1 MDIWIFLPKN
11 SNFVKSCSKLIEIAV
26 HREQT
31 TGDVDV
37 SMMQVSVSC
46 PPPFLRCFVGTRV
59 AQSTVNDKSNT
70 LHYPFAL
77 TLHSNR
83 FVRKCLLRGKDKPG
97 QSSGRKREEEEE
109 KEREESGKVESHA
122 SVIIIFR
129 NISRI

>member
-11 SNFVKSCSKLIEIAV
+11 SDFVKSRSKLIEIAV

-59 AQSTVNDKSNT
+59 ARVNS
-70 LHYPFAL
+70 
-77 TLHSNR
+77 
-83 FVRKCLLRGKDKPG
+83 
-97 QSSGRKREEEEE
+97 
-109 KEREESGKVESHA
+109 
-122 SVIIIFR
+122 
-129 NISRI
+129 